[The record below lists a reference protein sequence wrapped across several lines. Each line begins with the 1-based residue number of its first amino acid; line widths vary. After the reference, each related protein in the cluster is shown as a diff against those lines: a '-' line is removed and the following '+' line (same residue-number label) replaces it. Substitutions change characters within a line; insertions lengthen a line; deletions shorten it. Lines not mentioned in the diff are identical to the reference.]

1 MSYLPTDDKARKSLP
16 LFQQLVRYF
25 PKTLRE
31 VTKVSVVNNVRYN
44 PEREPADINWNR
56 GKSPDQ
62 FGSAFRHMLERTVDG
77 KIYDYVD
84 PEVAKRTGI
93 ERIYVLAQAVWRL
106 SAACEEEIEA
116 MEREQCAPQGTC
128 GEASAPGSTGPVD
141 AWPFTVCGCGHY
153 LLHDSEGMWTDR
165 ARVTHRRTCCTS
177 EGLEPSAAT
186 TKLDA
191 APVGPLAQAREYAF
205 AGAALHTYATAPV
218 LPDPSVA
225 ESIIRNAARNMAERQ
240 KEIGEPPQGTC
251 GEPKQEI
258 PRCACGSWEVPNE
271 FDHVMVAEQGTLV
284 HHTRKECQFANRT
297 VFARPEVVA
306 EKWPRRCACGSVMVG
321 DRRDS
326 YAHGGKVH
334 AYHDCMPEGNV

>member
-1 MSYLPTDDKARKSLP
+1 MSYLPTDDKARKNLP

-116 MEREQCAPQGTC
+116 MEREQ
-128 GEASAPGSTGPVD
+128 
-141 AWPFTVCGCGHY
+141 
-153 LLHDSEGMWTDR
+153 R
-165 ARVTHRRTCCTS
+165 A
-177 EGLEPSAAT
+177 
-186 TKLDA
+186 
-191 APVGPLAQAREYAF
+191 
-205 AGAALHTYATAPV
+205 
-218 LPDPSVA
+218 
-225 ESIIRNAARNMAERQ
+225 
-240 KEIGEPPQGTC
+240 PQGTC
-251 GEPKQEI
+251 GEPKKEI